1 MKNKKNSD
9 VRHLQKSENLSK
21 KKNEKIKGKYYKIPF
36 QNFNFTT
43 QIKIPFRE
51 FLLYHRCAG

>member
-9 VRHLQKSENLSK
+9 VRLLQKSENLSK
-21 KKNEKIKGKYYKIPF
+21 KNEKIKGKYHKIPF
-36 QNFNFTT
+36 QNFTT

>member
-1 MKNKKNSD
+1 MKDIYKK
-9 VRHLQKSENLSK
+9 VRIFQKK

-36 QNFNFTT
+36 QNFTT